1 MDTLQA
7 CTTKDKVQEAWRIFG
22 NRKKRPNL
30 LLVAFVKLEA
40 NVHEKNE
47 WIYRKV
53 YELDH
58 YPSVC
63 VVCFGVGRTVA
74 KTVEHLQC

>member
-40 NVHEKNE
+40 NVHEKMNGYIERCLCSIITQACAWLALE
-47 WIYRKV
+47 WA
-53 YELDH
+53 EQ
-58 YPSVC
+58 
-63 VVCFGVGRTVA
+63 
-74 KTVEHLQC
+74 LQKL